1 MSVDKL
7 KAVISKKGGL
17 AKNNRFQVLFTP
29 PGTPAIGFNL
39 ENLVGALASGEK
51 IGLEQSIYDPR
62 DISILCEQVTLPARS
77 FSTIDYMSD
86 KQSNKFPYTNID
98 GDVTMHFI
106 VTNDY
111 YAKAMFET
119 WMSGVIDT
127 NTYTLGYKE
136 DYTTDVVIQQLNQ
149 QDVPVYGVKLEK
161 AYPIDVS
168 AIALS
173 TQDEEY
179 VRVTVVFAYDKY
191 VVEGPLSSTASALRS
206 SLPDQLAAG
215 IPGIPQINI
224 PNLPTKRDIKKNI
237 TNRIKDSLF

>member
-17 AKNNRFQVLFTP
+17 AKNNRFQVMFTP
-29 PGTPAIGFNL
+29 PSQSLIGISIENVVGNL
-39 ENLVGALASGEK
+39 ITGKSNGIKQFVN
-51 IGLEQSIYDPR
+51 DPR

-86 KQSNKFPYTNID
+86 RQSNKFPYTNID

-111 YAKAMFET
+111 YAKTMIEN
-119 WMSGVIDT
+119 WMSSVIDVDG
-127 NTYTLGYKE
+127 YKLGYKN
-136 DYTTDVVIQQLNQ
+136 DYSTDIVIQQLDQ
-149 QDVPVYGVKLEK
+149 RDKPVFGVKLEK

-173 TQDEEY
+173 AQDEEF
-179 VRVTVVFAYDKY
+179 VRLTVVFAYDKY
-191 VVEGPLSSTASALRS
+191 IVEGPLSSTASAFK
-206 SLPDQLAAG
+206 AAV
-215 IPGIPQINI
+215 
-224 PNLPTKRDIKKNI
+224 PNGVLDI
-237 TNRIKDSLF
+237 F